1 MLSLV
6 LAQKI
11 FSLFLIMAMGFAL
24 VRSGI
29 LKPQD
34 SRGVSLTSLYVIS
47 PCMIVSA
54 FQIEMTEEVWR
65 GFAVALAAGLSVQ
78 LLYLA
83 LAWVFGKL
91 LRLDAVEKAS
101 VIYSNAGNLIIPL
114 VVMVLGQDMVIYCT
128 AYMVFQTFLMW
139 SHGKSLIRGTRSFD
153 VRQVL
158 LGVNMVS
165 VYVGI
170 LLFVTGLRFPAPV
183 QEAVSSVGNMIGPA
197 AMLVTGMIMGGL
209 DFRQVLS
216 YRRLA
221 IPVLLRLV
229 VFPLFAL
236 ALLKFTPLAAL
247 APNGQTVLLV
257 TLLAACAPSAS
268 TINQMAQIYDRDA
281 GYASSINVVTI
292 LLCIV
297 TMPAMVALYQL

>member
-11 FSLFLIMAMGFAL
+11 LSLFLIMAMGFAL
-24 VRSGI
+24 VRSGVV
-29 LKPQD
+29 KAQD
-34 SRGVSLTSLYVIS
+34 SRSVSMLTLYVIS
-47 PCMIVSA
+47 PCMIASA
-54 FQIEMTEEVWR
+54 FQIDMTAEVWQ
-65 GFAVALAAGLSVQ
+65 GFALALVAGLAVQ
-78 LLYLA
+78 VGYLG

-91 LRLDAVEKAS
+91 LHLDAVEKAS

-128 AYMVFQTFLMW
+128 AYLVFQTFFMW
-139 SHGKSLIRGTRSFD
+139 SHGKSLLRGTRGID
-153 VRQVL
+153 LRQIL
-158 LGVNMVS
+158 LSVNMVS
-165 VYVGI
+165 VYIGLV
-170 LLFVTGLRFPAPV
+170 LFVTGLRFPGPV
-183 QEAVSSVGNMIGPA
+183 QEAVSSVGDMIGPA
-197 AMLVTGMIMGGL
+197 AMLVTGMIMGGM
-209 DFRQVLS
+209 DFRTLLAH
-216 YRRLA
+216 RRLP

-236 ALLKFTPLAAL
+236 AFLKFTPLATL
-247 APNGQTVLLV
+247 APNGELVLLV

-268 TINQMAQIYDRDA
+268 TINQLAQIYDHDA
-281 GYASSINVVTI
+281 EYASSINATTI